1 MVEISS
7 TWIFPILTAVFKKNI
22 VFNNLNTDNPPCR
35 YLCNTYGESLTEKV
49 FFFVDNRNV
58 IGKDI
63 PFQLIHQ
70 RVFGAP
76 MFYKSVVLAHDVDD
90 FSKIWQAMGRSRT
103 MNKTLFAI
111 YKSSISP
118 AVEANCRFVRYT
130 RCQFDSKTNPIF

>member
-1 MVEISS
+1 MSSS
-7 TWIFPILTAVFKKNI
+7 TKSFTSMKKVNKQMMCCYNNSSLLVVF
-22 VFNNLNTDNPPCR
+22 R

-70 RVFGAP
+70 KVFGAP

-103 MNKTLFAI
+103 MNKTIFAI
-111 YKSSISP
+111 YKSGVVGP
-118 AVEANCRFVRYT
+118 ALEANSRFVR
-130 RCQFDSKTNPIF
+130 